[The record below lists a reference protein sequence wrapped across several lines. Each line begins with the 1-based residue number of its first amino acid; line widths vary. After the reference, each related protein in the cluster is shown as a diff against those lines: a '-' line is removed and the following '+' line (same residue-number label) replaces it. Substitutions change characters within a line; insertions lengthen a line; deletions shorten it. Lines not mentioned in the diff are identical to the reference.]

1 MRKVFLCIVI
11 IFLPLYIFFKGV
23 EFNAFNKNFYLN
35 SYEKNQVEHIT
46 GMELDELEMI
56 TDNIFSYLKD
66 NSQEEALNPYFNSK
80 EIKHMED
87 VKTLFK
93 WGFKIKN
100 ISLILSLIGIVG
112 LFILDEGDR
121 IAKGIFYG
129 NFIWWTIILILF
141 LLITMD
147 FNKYFTYFHTIFFDN
162 DLWLLDPNEDLL
174 IQMLPEE
181 FFIDIFNRI
190 LLFFISTL
198 AIIQLISYILMMKGK
213 DFYGLVGHVK
223 KLFQQD

>member
-1 MRKVFLCIVI
+1 MRRLFQCILI
-11 IFLPLYIFFKGV
+11 IFLPLYIFLKAV
-23 EFNAFNKNFYLN
+23 EINAFDKKFYLN
-35 SYEKNQVEHIT
+35 SYEKNQVVHTT
-46 GMELDELEMI
+46 GMELEELEMI

-66 NSQEEALNPYFNSK
+66 NSQEESLSSYFNSR
-80 EIKHMED
+80 EIMHMED
-87 VKTLFK
+87 VKALFK
-93 WGFKIKN
+93 RGFSIKKT
-100 ISLILSLIGIVG
+100 SLMLSLIGITG
-112 LFILDEGDR
+112 LFILDKGNR
-121 IAKGIFYG
+121 IVRGIFYG
-129 NFIWWTIILILF
+129 NFIWWTIILILL
-141 LLITMD
+141 LLITID
-147 FNKYFTYFHTIFFDN
+147 FNRYFTYFHMIFFDN

>member
-1 MRKVFLCIVI
+1 VI

-162 DLWLLDPNEDLL
+162 DLWLLDPKEDLL

-181 FFIDIFNRI
+181 FFISIFNRI

-198 AIIQLISYILMMKGK
+198 AIIQLTSYIVMKKGK
-213 DFYGLVGHVK
+213 DFYGFISYIK
-223 KLFQQD
+223 RLFQQD

>member
-1 MRKVFLCIVI
+1 MRRLFLCILI
-11 IFLPLYIFFKGV
+11 IFLPLYIFLKAV
-23 EFNAFNKNFYLN
+23 EINAFDKKFYLN
-35 SYEKNQVEHIT
+35 SYEKNQVVHTT
-46 GMELDELEMI
+46 GMELEELEMI

-66 NSQEEALNPYFNSK
+66 NSQEESLSSYFNSR
-80 EIKHMED
+80 EIMHMED
-87 VKTLFK
+87 VKALFK
-93 WGFKIKN
+93 RGFSIKKT
-100 ISLILSLIGIVG
+100 SLMLSLIGITG
-112 LFILDEGDR
+112 LFILDKGNR
-121 IAKGIFYG
+121 IVRGIFYG
-129 NFIWWTIILILF
+129 NFIWWTIILILL
-141 LLITMD
+141 LLITID
-147 FNKYFTYFHTIFFDN
+147 FNRYFTYFHMIFFDN

>member
-1 MRKVFLCIVI
+1 MK
-11 IFLPLYIFFKGV
+11 
-23 EFNAFNKNFYLN
+23 
-35 SYEKNQVEHIT
+35 KNQVEHIT

-121 IAKGIFYG
+121 IAKGGIF
-129 NFIWWTIILILF
+129 
-141 LLITMD
+141 
-147 FNKYFTYFHTIFFDN
+147 
-162 DLWLLDPNEDLL
+162 LW
-174 IQMLPEE
+174 
-181 FFIDIFNRI
+181 
-190 LLFFISTL
+190 
-198 AIIQLISYILMMKGK
+198 
-213 DFYGLVGHVK
+213 
-223 KLFQQD
+223 